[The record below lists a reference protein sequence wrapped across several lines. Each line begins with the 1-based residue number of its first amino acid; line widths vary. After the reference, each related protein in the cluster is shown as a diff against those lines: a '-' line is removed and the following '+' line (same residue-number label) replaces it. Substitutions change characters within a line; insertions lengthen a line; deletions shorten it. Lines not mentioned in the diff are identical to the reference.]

1 MRIVYS
7 KKFKKKFQKL
17 RSGERKKFEKRVE
30 IFIRNVSDP
39 ALNDHALHGKLFRY
53 RSINITG
60 DLRVLYEYTQK
71 DTVLF
76 IDIDTHSNL
85 YA

>member
-1 MRIVYS
+1 MKIIYS
-7 KKFKKKFQKL
+7 KQFKKKFQRL
-17 RSGERKKFEKRVE
+17 RSGEKKKFEERTG
-30 IFIRNVSDP
+30 IFMRDTSN
-39 ALNDHALHGKLFRY
+39 LLLHDHPLHGVYSHL
-53 RSINITG
+53 RSFSVTG
-60 DLRVLYEYTQK
+60 DIRVLYEYVQK